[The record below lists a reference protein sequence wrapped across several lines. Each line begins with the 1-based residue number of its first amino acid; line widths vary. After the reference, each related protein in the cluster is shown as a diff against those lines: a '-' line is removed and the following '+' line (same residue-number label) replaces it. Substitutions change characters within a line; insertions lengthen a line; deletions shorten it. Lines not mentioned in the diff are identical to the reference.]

1 MFTLF
6 PTTPYLR
13 SLEETLVIYQG
24 VFRSLLSVELVTF
37 VFPLWRKVFL
47 STSFVRFPAH
57 FYFSCAGPWREV
69 F

>member
-6 PTTPYLR
+6 PTTPYLG

-37 VFPLWRKVFL
+37 LFPLWRKAFL
-47 STSFVRFPAH
+47 GTFFVSFPVH
-57 FYFSCAGPWREV
+57 FSRVGPWSGV
-69 F
+69 Y